1 MGKGRD
7 KRKKV
12 KDKQKAKELA
22 IERNEKLKAK
32 DGGAVDD
39 VLEEEDKKKKKLS
52 EAKELEAIIEEI
64 RKKDQRRQH
73 VGIGKCG
80 PPSPRLNFSLSLIN
94 GNEAILFGGEF
105 YDGNPINTHVF
116 NELYKWNL
124 ATNEWTKIESINSPP
139 PRCSHQRSVPS
150 VVHRFFR
157 PTLTF
162 LCC

>member
-32 DGGAVDD
+32 DTGESIDD
-39 VLEEEDKKKKKLS
+39 DEIEAENRKKKKLS
-52 EAKELEAIIEEI
+52 EAKELEAIIDDI
-64 RKKDQRRQH
+64 RKRDARRQH
-73 VGIGKCG
+73 VAVGKCA

-94 GNEAILFGGEF
+94 GNEALLFGGEF

-116 NELYKWNL
+116 NELYRWNL
-124 ATNEWTKIESINSPP
+124 GTNEWTKIDSINTPP
-139 PRCSHQRSVPS
+139 PRCSHQRSSP
-150 VVHRFFR
+150 
-157 PTLTF
+157 PLP
-162 LCC
+162 